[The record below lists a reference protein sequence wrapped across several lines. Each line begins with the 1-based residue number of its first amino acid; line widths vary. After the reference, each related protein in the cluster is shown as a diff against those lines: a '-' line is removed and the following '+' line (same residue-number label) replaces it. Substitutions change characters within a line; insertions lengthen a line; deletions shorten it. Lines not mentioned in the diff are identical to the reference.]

1 MSAREHPKP
10 QHSSPKKT
18 GVFLTGATGFLGRRL
33 LADMIRQG
41 ESVTVLV
48 RAPDHD
54 AARKRI
60 SEALATIDPLLPPL
74 LASSLT
80 VCPGALDR
88 PGLGLAERGREWIVE
103 TCGTFVHCGASVR
116 FDLPLETA
124 RAVNVEGTR
133 AMLELAL
140 MRARRHGLQRFDFVG
155 TAYVAG
161 DHNGIVFEEEF
172 DGSVQHRN
180 SYERS
185 KFEAERLVHDAAGD
199 LPVTVYRPSIVTPVV
214 ESDARSPIDWPVRIY
229 ASGLWRT
236 CPGRPD
242 TPLDLVTSS
251 FVCDSIRALHQTPAS
266 IGRTFHLTA
275 GVEGAITLDDTG
287 AVLEQ
292 LIPGSKP
299 LKFVDPGTW
308 KRYIH
313 PILRWVPG
321 STGKI
326 VRTGELYLPYFLN
339 NPRFDNSN
347 TVELLA
353 GTGIEIPHSR
363 DVLEQLLANVLHRRL
378 ARETSTGDGRMD
390 VLQN

>member
-1 MSAREHPKP
+1 MTPGEQPKP
-10 QHSSPKKT
+10 PPSSPGKA

-33 LADMIRQG
+33 LADLIRKG
-41 ESVTVLV
+41 EPATVLV
-48 RAPDHD
+48 RAPDRD
-54 AARKRI
+54 AARKRV
-60 SEALATIDPLLPPL
+60 SEALASIDPLLPQLPS
-74 LASSLT
+74 SSLT
-80 VCPGALDR
+80 VCPGALDQ
-88 PGLGLAERGREWIVE
+88 PGLGLAERDRERIVE

-133 AMLELAL
+133 AMLELAR
-140 MRARRHGLQRFDFVG
+140 MRARRHGLQRFDYVG

-161 DHNGIVFEEEF
+161 DRNGVVLEEEL
-172 DGSVQHRN
+172 DGSVRHRN
-180 SYERS
+180 SYEQS
-185 KFEAERLVHDAAGD
+185 KFEAERLLRDAAGD
-199 LPVTVYRPSIVTPVV
+199 LPVTVYRPSIITPAV

-251 FVCDSIRALHQTPAS
+251 FVCDSIRALQQTPAS

-275 GVEGAITLDDTG
+275 GLEGAITLRDTG
-287 AVLEQ
+287 TILER
-292 LIPGSKP
+292 LFPGSKP
-299 LKFVDPGTW
+299 LRFVDPGMW

-326 VRTGELYLPYFLN
+326 VRTGELYLPYFCN

-347 TVELLA
+347 TRELLA
-353 GTGIEIPHSR
+353 GTGIEIPSSR
-363 DVLEQLLANVLHRRL
+363 DVLERLLGNLLHRRL
-378 ARETSTGDGRMD
+378 AKNNSAGDDHTD
-390 VLQN
+390 VLRN